1 MLFVERIFKFTFPQ
15 MLNEFPDGQEPPT
28 VLCILN
34 INIVILLAR
43 VSYSTLYF
51 FILMSF
57 WHPKGF
63 TVIYHQGMDLG
74 SHTLSMVC
82 YLNCMYDL
90 CFLLF
95 DMYKFI
101 KGFVPSTHMH
111 FTIEF
116 VYSTCSYIVST
127 VITFLWLY
135 SAHHAQV
142 HYHLLNLGFDLF
154 IWGLRSQR
162 LP

>member
-1 MLFVERIFKFTFPQ
+1 MLFVERVFKFTFPQ

-34 INIVILLAR
+34 INTVILLAR

-51 FILMSF
+51 CILMSF

-90 CFLLF
+90 CFC
-95 DMYKFI
+95 
-101 KGFVPSTHMH
+101 
-111 FTIEF
+111 
-116 VYSTCSYIVST
+116 YSTCISLSRVSSPRLTCILQSNSSIRLAVISSQLLLPSYGYT
-127 VITFLWLY
+127 VLTTHRFITTCLT
-135 SAHHAQV
+135 
-142 HYHLLNLGFDLF
+142 
-154 IWGLRSQR
+154 
-162 LP
+162 